1 MSIVVPISEQG
12 AQPAKSSSPTRK
24 KFGVVAALTGAGLV
38 IGGATRTLAF
48 SSDASV
54 ASTVNA
60 IKLALPAENG
70 VVLLEKARPH
80 AQPAARVPSRLN
92 IVYKGAIC
100 KQLPVLPGVSS
111 CPCGKEG

>member
-38 IGGATRTLAF
+38 IGGATGTLAF

-92 IVYKGAIC
+92 IV
-100 KQLPVLPGVSS
+100 
-111 CPCGKEG
+111 